1 MARLILFGPPGA
13 GKGTQAV
20 TLAADFSIPHIS
32 TGDLFRAAIS
42 GKTPLGLKVQS
53 YLDQGQLVPDQV
65 VIDMVQERLA
75 QSDTAGGWLL
85 DGFPRTIPQAQ
96 TLDKLLQEMN
106 QSCDRVINLQVPEQ
120 TLVTR
125 MLSRGRKDDT
135 EAVIQD
141 RLQVYHTETATI
153 LDFYRERNCLADIDG
168 DTTVEAVTE
177 RIKAA
182 LADLT

>member
-20 TLAADFSIPHIS
+20 CLAQSFHIPHIS

-42 GKTPLGLKVQS
+42 GQTPLGLKVKS
-53 YLDQGQLVPDQV
+53 YLDQGQLVPDEV
-65 VIDMVQERLA
+65 VIDMVQERLT
-75 QSDTAGGWLL
+75 QTDTNTGWLL

-106 QSCDRVINLQVPEQ
+106 QTCDRVINLQVPESV
-120 TLVTR
+120 LITR
-125 MLSRGRKDDT
+125 MLSRGRQDDT

-141 RLQVYHTETATI
+141 RLQVYHRETAPI
-153 LDFYRERNCLADIDG
+153 LEFYRDRHGLVDIDG
-168 DTTVEAVTE
+168 DTTVEAVTQ
-177 RIKAA
+177 RIQAA
-182 LADLT
+182 LADLS

>member
-1 MARLILFGPPGA
+1 MAGLILFGPPGA

-20 TLAADFSIPHIS
+20 SLAESFNIPHIS

-42 GKTPLGLKVQS
+42 GQTPLGLKVQS

-65 VIDMVQERLA
+65 VIDMVRERLA
-75 QSDTAGGWLL
+75 QSDTTKGWLL

-96 TLDKLLQEMN
+96 TLDQLLQEMN
-106 QSCDRVINLQVPEQ
+106 QHCDRVINLQVPEQ
-120 TLVTR
+120 TLITR

-141 RLQVYHTETATI
+141 RLQVYHRETAPI
-153 LDFYRERNCLADIDG
+153 LDFYRDRNYLVDIDG
-168 DTTVEAVTE
+168 DTTVDVVTE
-177 RIKAA
+177 RIKTA
-182 LADLT
+182 LADLS

>member
-20 TLAADFSIPHIS
+20 TLATAFNIPHIS

-141 RLQVYHTETATI
+141 RLQVYHTETAPI

-168 DTTVEAVTE
+168 DTTVEAVTD

>member
-20 TLAADFSIPHIS
+20 SLAKDFNIPHIS

-42 GKTPLGLKVQS
+42 GKTDLGLKVQS

-65 VIDMVQERLA
+65 VIDMVRERLA
-75 QSDTAGGWLL
+75 QADTAGGWLL

-96 TLDKLLQEMN
+96 TLDELLKEMN
-106 QSCDRVINLQVPEQ
+106 QNCDRVLNLQVPEQ

-141 RLQVYHTETATI
+141 RLQVYHQQTAPI
-153 LDFYRERNCLADIDG
+153 LDFYRSRNCLVDIDG
-168 DTTVEAVTE
+168 DTAVETVTD

-182 LADLT
+182 LVDLS

>member
-106 QSCDRVINLQVPEQ
+106 QSCDRVINLQVPQQ

-141 RLQVYHTETATI
+141 RLQVYHTETAPI

-168 DTTVEAVTE
+168 DTTVEAVTD

>member
-20 TLAADFSIPHIS
+20 SLAADFNIPHIS

-42 GKTPLGLKVQS
+42 GQTPLGLKVQS

-75 QSDTAGGWLL
+75 QPDTASGWLL
-85 DGFPRTIPQAQ
+85 DGFPRTILQAQ
-96 TLDKLLQEMN
+96 TLDKLLTEMK
-106 QSCDRVINLQVPEQ
+106 QTCDRVINLQVPEQ
-120 TLVTR
+120 TLITR

-141 RLQVYHTETATI
+141 RLQVYHTETAPI
-153 LDFYRERNCLADIDG
+153 LDFYRQRNCLVDIDG
-168 DTTVEAVTE
+168 DTSVEAVTD

>member
-20 TLAADFSIPHIS
+20 SLAADFKIPHIS

-42 GKTPLGLKVQS
+42 GQTPLGLKVQS

-65 VIDMVQERLA
+65 VIDMVRERLA

-96 TLDKLLQEMN
+96 TLDELLQEMN
-106 QSCDRVINLQVPEQ
+106 QRCDRVLNLQVPEQ
-120 TLVTR
+120 VLVTR

-135 EAVIQD
+135 EVVIQD
-141 RLQVYHTETATI
+141 RLQVYHQQTAPI
-153 LDFYRERNCLADIDG
+153 LDFYRDRNCLVDIDG
-168 DTTVEAVTE
+168 DTTVEAVTD

-182 LADLT
+182 LADLS

>member
-13 GKGTQAV
+13 GKGTQAIS
-20 TLAADFSIPHIS
+20 LAADFSIPHIS

-106 QSCDRVINLQVPEQ
+106 QSCDRVVNLQVPEQ
-120 TLVTR
+120 NLVTR
-125 MLSRGRKDDT
+125 LLSRGRKDDS

-141 RLQVYHTETATI
+141 RLQIYHRETAPI
-153 LDFYRERNCLADIDG
+153 LNFYRERNCLVDIDG
-168 DTTVEAVTE
+168 DATVEAVTD

>member
-120 TLVTR
+120 TLVAR

-141 RLQVYHTETATI
+141 RLQVYHTETAPI
-153 LDFYRERNCLADIDG
+153 LDFYRERDCLADIDG
-168 DTTVEAVTE
+168 DTTVEAVTD
-177 RIKAA
+177 RIKVA

>member
-20 TLAADFSIPHIS
+20 SLAGDFNIPHIS

-75 QSDTAGGWLL
+75 QPDTAGGWLL

-135 EAVIQD
+135 ESVIQD
-141 RLQVYHTETATI
+141 RLQVYHTETAPI

-168 DTTVEAVTE
+168 DTTVEAVTD

>member
-20 TLAADFSIPHIS
+20 SLAADYNIPHIS

-53 YLDQGQLVPDQV
+53 YMDQGQLVPDQV
-65 VIDMVQERLA
+65 VIDMVKERLA
-75 QSDTAGGWLL
+75 QPDTAGGWLL

-120 TLVTR
+120 NLVAR
-125 MLSRGRKDDT
+125 LLSRGRKDDS

-141 RLQVYHTETATI
+141 RLQIYHRETAPV
-153 LDFYRERNCLADIDG
+153 LNFYRERNCLADIDG
-168 DTTVEAVTE
+168 DATVEAVTD

>member
-20 TLAADFSIPHIS
+20 SLAADFNIPHIS

-75 QSDTAGGWLL
+75 QSDTDGGWLL
-85 DGFPRTIPQAQ
+85 DGFPRTIPQAE
-96 TLDKLLQEMN
+96 TLDKLLTEMN

-120 TLVTR
+120 ILITR
-125 MLSRGRKDDT
+125 MLSRGRKDDNET
-135 EAVIQD
+135 VIQD
-141 RLQVYHTETATI
+141 RLQVYHRETAPI
-153 LDFYRERNCLADIDG
+153 LDFYRERNCLVDIDG
-168 DTTVEAVTE
+168 DTAVEAVTD

>member
-20 TLAADFSIPHIS
+20 SLAADFEIPHIS

-42 GKTPLGLKVQS
+42 GQTPLGLKVQS

-65 VIDMVQERLA
+65 VIDMVQERLV
-75 QSDTAGGWLL
+75 QSDTASGWLL

-96 TLDKLLQEMN
+96 TLDQLLQEMN
-106 QSCDRVINLQVPEQ
+106 QRCDRVINLQVPERV
-120 TLVTR
+120 LVTR

-135 EAVIQD
+135 EAVIQE
-141 RLQVYHTETATI
+141 RLQVYHQETAPI
-153 LDFYRERNCLADIDG
+153 LDYYRDRDCLVDIDG
-168 DTTVEAVTE
+168 DTTVEAVTD
-177 RIKAA
+177 RIKAV

>member
-13 GKGTQAV
+13 GKGTQA
-20 TLAADFSIPHIS
+20 TSLAQDFEIPHIS

-75 QSDTAGGWLL
+75 QMNTEGGWLL

-96 TLDKLLQEMN
+96 TLDQLLTQMN

-120 TLVTR
+120 VLITR

-141 RLQVYHTETATI
+141 RLQVYHQETAPI
-153 LDFYRERNCLADIDG
+153 LDFYRSRNCLVDING
-168 DTTVEAVTE
+168 DTTVDAVTD
-177 RIKAA
+177 RIKTA
-182 LADLT
+182 LADLS

>member
-1 MARLILFGPPGA
+1 VARLILFGPPGA